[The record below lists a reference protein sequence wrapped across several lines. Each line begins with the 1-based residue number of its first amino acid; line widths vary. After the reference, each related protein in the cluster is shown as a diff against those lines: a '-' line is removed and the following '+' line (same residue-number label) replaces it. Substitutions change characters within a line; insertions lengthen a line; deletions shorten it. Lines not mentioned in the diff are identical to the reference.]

1 MEVRLSVFDPN
12 EDRVISFGDY
22 QFTHVGCGAM
32 TNKFVE
38 AHDEHELVCG
48 CGLEVHLP
56 RLGEAT
62 TTITYA
68 VTDGQSRELPPEA
81 FHSNLANAIRVFP
94 RGAA

>member
-1 MEVRLSVFDPN
+1 MEVQLSVFDPN
-12 EDRVISFGDY
+12 EDHAISFGDY

-32 TNKFVE
+32 TNNFIQ
-38 AHDEHELVCG
+38 AHDEHKLVCG

-56 RLGEAT
+56 RFGDAVAA
-62 TTITYA
+62 ITQA
-68 VTDGQSRELPPEA
+68 LIDGQPRNISAEA